1 MKPFHRENSRHENR
15 REFAR
20 SRERNFAE
28 NAENP
33 PRAAVPAPQETRSR
47 DEFVAPW
54 VQLKYFTYNPNIY
67 PRFVGKTSGSIAPG
81 TQVRVY
87 GKDGSLFGHGFF
99 NAGANIPL
107 RIFDHARNDAGNG
120 RTGNESNGNG
130 RNSDGNGR
138 TGDRN
143 GESNETGGNGAAAA
157 PGTDF
162 FENRL
167 RRAAEFRTK
176 VLNLPART
184 DAFRVVHGDAD
195 GLNGLVVDK
204 YGDVLSAEVFSLA
217 VYQRIRGWLPI
228 LHDALGTSRETVQ
241 LVKGF
246 GSMENARGCEG
257 FHTPGLREVKIREN
271 GVRYGVDFEN
281 GHKTGFF
288 CDQRENRARLAEL
301 CAGARVLDLCCY
313 TGGFS
318 LAAKVHGNAADV
330 TGVDLDET
338 AIAQARRNANLNQ
351 TRVNFVHADAFT
363 FTRQM
368 QANGAQFDVVVLD
381 PPKLIN
387 GRDDYADGVAKYHDL
402 NKVALPLVRRG
413 GIFVTFSCSGLLSA
427 ENFESTVIRVAHRL
441 GRRLQIFARSGPGA
455 DHPDISNYPEGRYL
469 KALWCVVL

>member
-1 MKPFHRENSRHENR
+1 MKPLRRENFRPENR
-15 REFAR
+15 REFSR
-20 SRERNFAE
+20 SRENP
-28 NAENP
+28 ENP
-33 PRAAVPAPQETRSR
+33 RSR
-47 DEFVAPW
+47 DGARKIAVPREEPEILRSRSEFVAPW

-67 PRFVGKTSGSIAPG
+67 PRFVGETSGTIAPG

-87 GKDGSLFGHGFF
+87 AKNGALFGHGFF
-99 NAGANIPL
+99 NADANIPL
-107 RIFDHARNDAGNG
+107 RIFEHVRDA
-120 RTGNESNGNG
+120 
-130 RNSDGNGR
+130 D
-138 TGDRN
+138 
-143 GESNETGGNGAAAA
+143 GGNAAGGNDDA
-157 PGTDF
+157 PGADF

-167 RRAAEFRTK
+167 RRAVEFRTK
-176 VLNLPART
+176 TLNLPART

-204 YGDVLSAEVFSLA
+204 YGDVLSVEIFSLA

-228 LHDALGTSRETVQ
+228 LHSALGTSRETVQ

-246 GSMENARGCEG
+246 GSMENARGCDD

-301 CAGARVLDLCCY
+301 CAGARVLDFCCY

-318 LAAKVHGNAADV
+318 LSAKVRGNAADV
-330 TGVDLDET
+330 TGVDLDEN

-351 TRVNFVHADAFT
+351 TRVNFVHADTFT
-363 FTRQM
+363 FARQM
-368 QANGAQFDVVVLD
+368 QANGALFDVVVLD

-387 GRDDYADGVAKYHDL
+387 GRDDFADGIAKYHDM

-427 ENFESTVIRVAHRL
+427 ENFEATVIRVAHRL
-441 GRRLQIFARSGPGA
+441 GRHLQIFARSGPGA